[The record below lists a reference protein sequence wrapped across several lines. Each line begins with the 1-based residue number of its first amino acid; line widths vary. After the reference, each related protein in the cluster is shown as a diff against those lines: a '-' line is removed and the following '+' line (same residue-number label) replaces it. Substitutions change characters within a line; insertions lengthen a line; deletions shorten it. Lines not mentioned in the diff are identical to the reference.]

1 MSTRC
6 FIAKKTNGGFK
17 GVYSHWDGYPQKP
30 GVGWQLRKDY
40 TLPSKVTKLINLGDI
55 SSLRKNIGRKHKFD
69 DHEKAEKNDW
79 TTVYHRDR
87 GEAWKDVKPR
97 SFKTI
102 DALKNYADSCGAE
115 YLYIFDA
122 KRPTPWKTIKIP
134 Y

>member
-1 MSTRC
+1 MSTRS

-17 GVYSHWDGYPQKP
+17 GVYSHWDGYPEKP

-55 SSLRKNIGRKHKFD
+55 SALRKNIGRKHKFD
-69 DHEKAEKNDW
+69 DHEKAEKNEW

-87 GEAWKDVKPR
+87 GEPWKDVKPK

-102 DALKNYADSCGAE
+102 DALKIYAADSGAE
-115 YLYIFDA
+115 YLYIYDTD
-122 KRPTPWKTIKIP
+122 RLSLWKTIRL
-134 Y
+134 

>member
-1 MSTRC
+1 MSTRS

-17 GVYSHWDGYPQKP
+17 GVYSHWDGYPKKP

-40 TLPSKVTKLINLGDI
+40 KLPSKVTKLINLGDI
-55 SSLRKNIGRKHKFD
+55 SSLRKNIGRKHKFED
-69 DHEKAEKNDW
+69 YEKAEKNEW

-87 GEAWKDVKPR
+87 GEPWKDVKPK

-102 DALKNYADSCGAE
+102 DALQNYASDVNAE
-115 YLYIFDA
+115 YLYIYD
-122 KRPTPWKTIKIP
+122 KGRWKTIELP